1 MIVSELYVYPIKSCQ
16 GIKLK
21 QAEVLPKGFL
31 WDREMMLVTKKGKF
45 LTQRQFPR
53 LAQVQVKIVKEKITL
68 SLEDNSIT
76 PLTFTPTLKGTTI
89 EVYIWQDTTVA
100 IDQGNAVARWFHRVL
115 QLDENKECRL
125 VRQSAQ
131 HIRSVKTSEPVSF
144 ADNFPFM
151 ITATA
156 SLEELNQ
163 RIVEI
168 RQQSTQAIPMNRFRP
183 NIVVKTEI
191 PFVEDNWRMIQIGSV
206 KFFVVKPSSRCII
219 TTIDQQQGEKNQYKE
234 PLSTLGTFRQFSEQ
248 GVMFGENMIPRNTG
262 MIKIGDRVKTIQ
274 LREPK

>member
-53 LAQVQVKIVKEKITL
+53 LAQVKVQIVNEAITV
-68 SLEDNSIT
+68 STEDNSIA
-76 PLTFTPTLKGTTI
+76 PLTFTPTLRGTTI
-89 EVYIWQDTTVA
+89 EVSIWQDTAVA
-100 IDQGNAVARWFHRVL
+100 VDQGNTVAQWFHRVL
-115 QLDENKECRL
+115 ELDENKECRL
-125 VRQSAQ
+125 VRQSPQ
-131 HIRSVKTSEPVSF
+131 YIRSVKTSEPVSF

-151 ITATA
+151 MTATA

-168 RQQSTQAIPMNRFRP
+168 RQQSAEAIPMNRFRP
-183 NIVVKTEI
+183 NIVIRTNI
-191 PFVEDNWRMIQIGSV
+191 PFVEDNWRMIQIGKV
-206 KFFVVKPSSRCII
+206 RFFVVKPSSRCII
-219 TTIDQQQGEKNQYKE
+219 TTIDQQRGEKNQYKE

-262 MIKIGDRVKTIQ
+262 IIKVGDRLQVLQ